1 MDEFKIIILVAHDKR
16 TIASGRIQKGHIH
29 KVKNT

>member
-1 MDEFKIIILVAHDKR
+1 MIKG

-29 KVKNT
+29 KVKNTWRQKLGLT